1 MAVRD
6 GSTPLFEN
14 ISGGDAKP
22 ENDGSSSDD
31 PQRDNSTALIRV
43 VERPPELHRMHEGR
57 VVKSAGR
64 MLVGSPAPIPTLE
77 DVLSHTPIFSGR
89 KARQWSVSGGVAVVL
104 ACVVAIGA
112 AVALTGVLSRNVGH
126 GAAAQDGRGGT
137 TGRAGAGPAPQSLT
151 MSEIGTGSRTARP
164 GSRTARPGSAG
175 GLKVA
180 KATDARGASGQ
191 AGAFTVKDV
200 TGTADKALPLRITI
214 PQTGPEEY
222 SFIMFR
228 GLPAKVRISSGFRL
242 KDSWAVSLR
251 DLDSLTLEAEA
262 GYAGQFKLE
271 VLLIR
276 GRDKPA
282 QSRALAVDI
291 LAPGGQVPVTAEN
304 AASQVLTAAPA
315 AEDTGSLLRVSP
327 EEEAPL
333 LEKASKLLESY
344 NISSARLLFEHLARQ
359 GSAKAAFGL
368 AQTFDPSFF
377 HSSSIR
383 GMRPDAAKA
392 KQWYKWAAKLGN
404 EEAVSRLSAL
414 DAR

>member
-31 PQRDNSTALIRV
+31 PQRDTSTALIRV

-77 DVLSHTPIFSGR
+77 DVLNHTPIFSGR

-137 TGRAGAGPAPQSLT
+137 TGRAGAGPVPQSLT
-151 MSEIGTGSRTARP
+151 MSEIGTGSKTARP
-164 GSRTARPGSAG
+164 GGAG

-180 KATDARGASGQ
+180 KATDARGVSGQ
-191 AGAFTVKDV
+191 VGTFTVKDV
-200 TGTADKALPLRITI
+200 TGTADKALPLHIAI

-228 GLPAKVRISSGFRL
+228 GLPAKVSISSGFRL

-262 GYAGQFKLE
+262 GYAGRFELE

-276 GRDKPA
+276 GRDTPA

-291 LAPGGQVPVTAEN
+291 LAPGGQAPVNAEN
-304 AASQVLTAAPA
+304 SASQVLTAAPA
-315 AEDTGSLLRVSP
+315 AGDTGSLLRVSP

-344 NISSARLLFEHLARQ
+344 DISSARLLFEHLARQ
-359 GSAKAAFGL
+359 GSAKAAFAL

-404 EEAVSRLSAL
+404 EEAASRSSAL